1 MFNIVLY
8 QPEIPPNAGNIIRL
22 CANTG
27 CSLHLIEPLGFHLD
41 NRLLIRAGL
50 DYHEFASLKRYK
62 NFEEWKL
69 KNPDL
74 RIIGF
79 STKAEIRYTDFSFKK
94 GDALLFGPE
103 TRGLPNQI
111 LEDLGSKNLAR
122 IPMISNSRSMNLSN
136 SVAVATFEAWR
147 QLGFPS

>member
-1 MFNIVLY
+1 M
-8 QPEIPPNAGNIIRL
+8 
-22 CANTG
+22 
-27 CSLHLIEPLGFHLD
+27 D

-79 STKAEIRYTDFSFKK
+79 STKADIRYTDFSFKK

>member
-50 DYHEFASLKRYK
+50 DYHEFANLKRYK

-69 KNPDL
+69 KNPDS

-79 STKAEIRYTDFSFKK
+79 STKADIRYTDFSFEK

-111 LEDLGSKNLAR
+111 LEDLGAKNLAR
-122 IPMISNSRSMNLSN
+122 IPMIANSRSMNLSN